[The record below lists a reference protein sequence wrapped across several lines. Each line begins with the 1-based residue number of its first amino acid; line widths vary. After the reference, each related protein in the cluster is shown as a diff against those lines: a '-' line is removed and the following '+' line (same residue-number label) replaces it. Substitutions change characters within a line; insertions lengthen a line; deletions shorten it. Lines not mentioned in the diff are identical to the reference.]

1 MSGFQN
7 PVLPGFFPDPSV
19 CRVGNEYFLVTSTFT
34 YFPGVPI
41 FRSRNLVDWTQI
53 GNVLDRR
60 EQLDLRSTQGNT
72 SLGVFAPTLRHHDG
86 RFWMITT
93 VCTGDAGLRNF
104 FVTAEDPVGPW
115 SDPITVDQPTHR
127 RRTRSTVDGHP
138 RRAELRQ
145 DVDPPLGELSEAAP
159 PPHTD
164 RARCCRRAD
173 RQRNEGTVARR
184 AIVPSRAHGRH
195 LYTWAVE
202 VGLGVLESMGIEPQ
216 SPKAWAD
223 MANRFARSLQPAPD
237 EGSRRKPRKK

>member
-1 MSGFQN
+1 M
-7 PVLPGFFPDPSV
+7 
-19 CRVGNEYFLVTSTFT
+19 TSTFT

-115 SDPITVDQPTHR
+115 SDPITVDVVGIDPDLAWDE
-127 RRTRSTVDGHP
+127 DGNCWLLD
-138 RRAELRQ
+138 R
-145 DVDPPLGELSEAAP
+145 PLLP
-159 PPHTD
+159 
-164 RARCCRRAD
+164 ARCARTTRLPNGPGESSE
-173 RQRNEGTVARR
+173 RVVVA
-184 AIVPSRAHGRH
+184 
-195 LYTWAVE
+195 E
-202 VGLGVLESMGIEPQ
+202 
-216 SPKAWAD
+216 
-223 MANRFARSLQPAPD
+223 
-237 EGSRRKPRKK
+237 